1 MRYLYPVIYLVL
13 ILTVACQSSAPI
25 DYSTQVKPIL
35 NKRCISCHGGVR
47 KKGGFSLLFEEEAK
61 AQLTS
66 GAYAIIPGDPGES
79 EMIRRLRLTDEEER
93 MPYHQEMLPD
103 EEVAILRRWIKEGAQ
118 WGKHWA
124 YEPIE
129 EPVVPG
135 SGNLKDVSAIDAF
148 IHRKLQQQG
157 LESSPEAKPAT
168 LARRAALDIIGFPA
182 PDSLKAEYLEAPGD
196 ETYQRYVD
204 NLLTS
209 PHFGEKWASM
219 WLDLARYADTKGYER
234 DPGREIWRYRDWL
247 IKALNNDVP
256 YDTFIT
262 WQLAGDLLPD
272 PSDDQ
277 YIATAFHRNSM
288 TNDEGG
294 TDNEEFRTAAV
305 IDRVN
310 TTWESFM
317 GTTFACV
324 QCHSHPYDPFTH
336 EEYYQF
342 AAFFNNTRDEDTNAD
357 YPLFR
362 HYDDDQIA
370 LVDQVTQWMD
380 EHATNEE
387 KAEIVR
393 FVKTLSPARNS
404 LTTDQFVNAELADTK
419 WLAFRNHASARLSQQ
434 ELTGMDRL
442 RMRYQ
447 IKVPNGRLEVHL
459 DSVDGPL
466 IASRNFPTQKGNGGW
481 FQEEIPIRSVTGF
494 HDVFFTYEHP
504 EPTHS
509 TRKHLM
515 FDWFYFTRELPGSN
529 QKGFDKVKAAY
540 ETLVTEDVPTTP
552 IMIENPESLNR
563 TTHVFERG
571 NWTVKGKQVEAG
583 VPAIFAEMGSA
594 TPDRLDLAKW
604 LTDDKNP
611 LTSRTIVNRVWE
623 QLFGRG
629 LVETLEDLGTQGAP
643 PTHPELLDYLSW
655 QMMNDYRWS
664 LKTLIREVVLSETY
678 RQSSKVRPEDLE
690 RDPSNIYLSRMPRIR
705 LSAEQVRD
713 QALAISGTLNP
724 TMYGP
729 PVMPYQPAGIWSSP
743 YNGSKWVP
751 SEEAQQYR
759 RAIYI
764 YWKRTSPY
772 PSMITF
778 DGVGREVCA
787 SRRIRTNTPLQ
798 ALVLLN
804 DSVFVD
810 ISRKFAN
817 KVYSEAESD
826 DQISRAYWLAT
837 GEQIDPFSLKA
848 LEGLY
853 REGLAHYKENPDDA
867 QRLLGKQLA
876 QQDSLAALSIVANAI
891 LNLDEV
897 VMKN

>member
-148 IHRKLQQQG
+148 IHHKLQQQG

-826 DQISRAYWLAT
+826 EQISRAYWLAT
-837 GEQIDPFSLKA
+837 GEQIDSFSLKA

-867 QRLLGKQLA
+867 QRLLGKHLA